1 VENLLNTKIDYQ
13 VTKTRSGAWRRYLY
27 PTGRL
32 YSEYISDA
40 RVGSLPLVHIANGR
54 SPETGK
60 VATAKGFIAIGRK
73 AVGVVAI
80 GQAAL
85 GILAF
90 GQAAFGV
97 IAVGQLAVSVLFG
110 LGQAATG
117 VIAIGQFALGVFSF
131 GQFALG
137 AWSYGQFHLGQNLL
151 DLWRR

>member
-1 VENLLNTKIDYQ
+1 MENLLNAKIDYQ
-13 VTKTRSGAWRRYLY
+13 VTRTRSGTWKRYLY
-27 PTGRL
+27 STGQL
-32 YSEYISDA
+32 YSEYTSDA
-40 RVGSLPLVHIANGR
+40 RVGSLPLVHITKGR

-73 AVGVVAI
+73 AVGVIAI

-85 GILAF
+85 GVVAL

-97 IAVGQLAVSVLFG
+97 VAVGQLAVSLFFG
-110 LGQAATG
+110 LGQAAAG
-117 VIAIGQFALGVFSF
+117 VFAIGQFAAGFISF
-131 GQFALG
+131 GQFAIG